1 MSWTRKEV
9 NNNLNMSSWSNKKII
24 SNKNIVLE
32 PLFSESDKKLFY
44 TYLDNTAVYFEYG
57 SGGSTYKA
65 SLKKNILK
73 IYSVES
79 DLEWHNKLKKI
90 ITNPNVVFIYNNMN
104 TQPNTYGHPGPNCT
118 KEDMIKYSSQ
128 ITFLNKAEL
137 SLINFILIDGRFR
150 VASCLKC
157 HRDINAECIIAF
169 DDFLNRPQYHV
180 VLDYYN
186 IIDKGSRMVF
196 LKKKLDV
203 EVPNT
208 VIEHYEVIAN

>member
-1 MSWTRKEV
+1 
-9 NNNLNMSSWSNKKII
+9 
-24 SNKNIVLE
+24 
-32 PLFSESDKKLFY
+32 
-44 TYLDNTAVYFEYG
+44 
-57 SGGSTYKA
+57 
-65 SLKKNILK
+65 
-73 IYSVES
+73 
-79 DLEWHNKLKKI
+79 
-90 ITNPNVVFIYNNMN
+90 MN

-137 SLINFILIDGRFR
+137 SVINFILIDGRFR

>member
-1 MSWTRKEV
+1 MH
-9 NNNLNMSSWSNKKII
+9 
-24 SNKNIVLE
+24 
-32 PLFSESDKKLFY
+32 LFF
-44 TYLDNTAVYFEYG
+44 
-57 SGGSTYKA
+57 
-65 SLKKNILK
+65 SL
-73 IYSVES
+73 
-79 DLEWHNKLKKI
+79 
-90 ITNPNVVFIYNNMN
+90 
-104 TQPNTYGHPGPNCT
+104 
-118 KEDMIKYSSQ
+118 
-128 ITFLNKAEL
+128 
-137 SLINFILIDGRFR
+137 LINFILIDGRFR

-169 DDFLNRPQYHV
+169 DDFLNRPHYHV